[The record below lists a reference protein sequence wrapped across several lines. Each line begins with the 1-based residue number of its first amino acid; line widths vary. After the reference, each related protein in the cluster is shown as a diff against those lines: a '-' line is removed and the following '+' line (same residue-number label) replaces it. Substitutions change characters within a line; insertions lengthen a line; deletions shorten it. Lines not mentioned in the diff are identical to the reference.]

1 MATSQDERA
10 FGSDVVELYRRAS
23 EEFRV
28 RVRGVEP
35 KDWQRPT
42 PCSEWDV
49 RALVHH
55 VVEEERWVPPLL
67 GGATI
72 EEMEGRLSG
81 DLLGADPPGSVERA
95 AEEAERAVADL
106 RPPEG
111 KVHLSYGEEEPEE
124 YLRQVLA
131 DHVVHA
137 WDLAA
142 AVDGDKRFDP
152 VLVTAVAEWF
162 TAREETYRA
171 GGVIGARA
179 QSRSEDPQDQ
189 LLAAFGRDPSWAPP
203 PR

>member
-1 MATSQDERA
+1 M
-10 FGSDVVELYRRAS
+10 SDVVELYRRAS
-23 EEFRV
+23 EEFRL
-28 RVRGVEP
+28 RVRGVKP
-35 KDWQRPT
+35 NDWLRPT

-72 EEMEGRLSG
+72 EAMEDRLSG
-81 DLLGADPPGSVERA
+81 DLLGADPPGSVECA
-95 AEEAERAVADL
+95 GQEAERAVADL

-152 VLVTAVAEWF
+152 VLIAAVAEWF
-162 TAREETYRA
+162 AAREEMYRA
-171 GGVIGARA
+171 GGAIGARA
-179 QSRSEDPQDQ
+179 PSRSEDPQDR

-203 PR
+203 PG

>member
-1 MATSQDERA
+1 MATSRDEQA
-10 FGSDVVELYRRAS
+10 LGSDVVELYRRAS

-35 KDWQRPT
+35 KDWLRPT

-95 AEEAERAVADL
+95 AEEAERAVAHL

-152 VLVTAVAEWF
+152 VLIAAVGEWF
-162 TAREETYRA
+162 AAREELYRA
-171 GGVIGARA
+171 GGAIGPRA
-179 QSRSEDPQDQ
+179 QSRSEDPQDR
-189 LLAAFGRDPSWAPP
+189 LLSAFGRDPSWVPQP
-203 PR
+203 G

>member
-1 MATSQDERA
+1 MPRSPEERA
-10 FGSDVVELYRRAS
+10 NGSDVVELYRRAS
-23 EEFRV
+23 EEFRL
-28 RVRGVEP
+28 RVRSVEP
-35 KDWQRPT
+35 KDWHRPT

-72 EEMEGRLSG
+72 EEIEGRLSG
-81 DLLGADPPGSVERA
+81 DLLGADPPSSVERA

-142 AVDGDKRFDP
+142 AVDGDKQFDP
-152 VLVTAVAEWF
+152 VLITAVAEWF
-162 TAREETYRA
+162 AAREEMYRA
-171 GGVIGARA
+171 SGIISARA
-179 QSRSEDPQDQ
+179 QSPSEDPQNR

-203 PR
+203 AS

>member
-1 MATSQDERA
+1 MSTPLNEQA
-10 FGSDVVELYRRAS
+10 FASDVVELYRHAS
-23 EEFRV
+23 EEFRI
-28 RVRGVEP
+28 RVRSVEP

-72 EEMEGRLSG
+72 EGMEGRLSG
-81 DLLGADPPGSVERA
+81 DLLGADPTASVERA
-95 AEEAERAVADL
+95 AEEAERAVAEL

-111 KVHLSYGEEEPEE
+111 KVHLSYGEEEPQE

-142 AVDGDKRFDP
+142 AVDGDKRIDP
-152 VLVTAVAEWF
+152 VLITAVAEWF
-162 TAREETYRA
+162 AAREEAYRA
-171 GGVIGARA
+171 GGVITGRA
-179 QSRSEDPQDQ
+179 QSRSEDPQDR

-203 PR
+203 LG

>member
-1 MATSQDERA
+1 MSTSRDERA

-35 KDWQRPT
+35 KDWLRPT

-55 VVEEERWVPPLL
+55 VVEEELWVPPLL
-67 GGATI
+67 DGATI
-72 EEMEGRLSG
+72 EEMEGQLSG

-142 AVDGDKRFDP
+142 AVDGDKRIDP
-152 VLVTAVAEWF
+152 VLIAAVAEWF
-162 TAREETYRA
+162 AAREEMYRA

-179 QSRSEDPQDQ
+179 QSRSEDPQDR

-203 PR
+203 PG